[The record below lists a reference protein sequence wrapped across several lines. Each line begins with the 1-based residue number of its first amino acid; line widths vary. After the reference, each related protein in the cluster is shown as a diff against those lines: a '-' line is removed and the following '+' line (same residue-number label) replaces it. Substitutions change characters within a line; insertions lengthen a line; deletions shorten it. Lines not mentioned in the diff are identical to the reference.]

1 MPGASADSGQRV
13 QTVRSAR
20 IRCADLA
27 APLQYASMPRTGTT
41 LLELALV
48 IVILGILA
56 AIAVPRITLIADEA
70 AVRHQAHR
78 LVGALDA
85 ARGAGIRLGTPAGLT
100 VGTARLTV
108 AASVG
113 GVPTTVWDAPGPTDE
128 GVSVSGAGAPIMFG
142 PAGLAVG
149 ASNRTIVLSRGA
161 ASRRV
166 VISRLGRI
174 TY

>member
-1 MPGASADSGQRV
+1 MH
-13 QTVRSAR
+13 
-20 IRCADLA
+20 
-27 APLQYASMPRTGTT
+27 RTGTT

-56 AIAVPRITLIADEA
+56 AIAVPRITLVADEA
-70 AVRHQAHR
+70 AVRHQVHR
-78 LVGALDA
+78 LIGALDA

-100 VGTARLTV
+100 VGIARLTV

-113 GVPTTVWDAPGPTDE
+113 GVPTTVWDVPGPADE
-128 GVSVSGAGAPIMFG
+128 GVSVSGAAGAPIMFG
-142 PAGLAVG
+142 PAGLAIG

>member
-1 MPGASADSGQRV
+1 M
-13 QTVRSAR
+13 
-20 IRCADLA
+20 LA
-27 APLQYASMPRTGTT
+27 TTDHPRMQRTGTT
-41 LLELALV
+41 LVELALV

-85 ARGAGIRLGTPAGLT
+85 ARGAGIRLDTPAGLT
-100 VGTARLTV
+100 ISTARLNV
-108 AASVG
+108 AADVG
-113 GVPTTVWDAPGPTDE
+113 GIPTSVWDAPGPADE

-142 PAGLAVG
+142 PAGIAVG

-161 ASRRV
+161 ATRRV